1 LCPSGGAHGYVNQ
14 MADTPILPAHIE
26 DTVRSIAELHVQ
38 HYRET
43 SLYQRIIDG
52 LTAQVGRPAFVG
64 VITSVIAL
72 WVGCNLLLP
81 QLHALPFDPAPFY
94 WLQGLVTTTALYI
107 AVLILTT
114 QRRENLLAEH
124 RAQLTLEI
132 SMVNEQKTAKLIE
145 MIEQLRRDNPMI
157 ENHLDPEAI
166 AMSRPADP
174 QAMFEAIRETHQEM
188 LADEAGSPAP

>member
-1 LCPSGGAHGYVNQ
+1 

-38 HYRET
+38 HYREA

-52 LTAQVGRPAFVG
+52 LTAQVGRPGFVG
-64 VITSVIAL
+64 VVTAVIVL
-72 WVGCNLLLP
+72 WTGCNLLLP
-81 QLHALPFDPAPFY
+81 RLHVAAFDPAPFS
-94 WLQGLVTTTALYI
+94 WLQGMVTTAALYI
-107 AVLILTT
+107 AILILTT

-132 SMVNEQKTAKLIE
+132 SMVSEQKTAKLIQ
-145 MIEQLRRDNPMI
+145 MIEQLRRDHPMI

-166 AMSRPADP
+166 AMSQPADP
-174 QAMFEAIRETHQEM
+174 QAMLDAIKETHEEM
-188 LADEAGSPAP
+188 LADEAEPRTA